1 MSQQQEFSVAILGAG
16 IGGLGMGMRLTQSG
30 EHSFVILEKAADVG
44 GTWRDNSYPGA
55 SCDVQ
60 SHLYWFSFDE
70 QPDWSRVFAF
80 QPEIKA
86 NIDRLVDRMGLRRHI
101 RLNTEVTGA
110 HWDEAAGVWR
120 ITVADGS
127 EVRAK
132 SLVTAW
138 GQLNRPTY
146 RDIPGRET
154 FRGESWHSAR
164 WNHDVDLAGKRVAC
178 IGNGASAAQLIP
190 EVAEVAGELT
200 VFQRTP
206 NYVVPREDRP
216 YDQLERKEFLEQPDK
231 LRASRDGFYW
241 EHEGWMGAMK
251 QGTDVAAEFTAAARA
266 HLEAQVPDPALRKV
280 LWPDYPIGCKR
291 IIIADTFYPALVRD
305 NVSLVTDKIEGVEEA
320 GIRTSDGTLHEFDVI
335 VYATGFE
342 TLSFNSALDITG
354 RGGVSL
360 NEAWRDGPQAY
371 LGVTVS
377 GFPNMF
383 MLYGPNTN
391 LGHNSIITMLE
402 CQFDYVL
409 QGLEVSREKDAAI
422 DVRADV
428 QRRFNDELQAELSDS
443 SFAGSCNSWYKT
455 AAGRIT
461 NNWMG
466 SVEDYKAATRLLDVD
481 AYDLVPTGS

>member
-1 MSQQQEFSVAILGAG
+1 MTQRVEVAVLGAG
-16 IGGLGMGMRLTQSG
+16 LGGLGMAERLLQSG
-30 EHSFVILEKAADVG
+30 EDSFVLLEKAGDWG
-44 GTWRDNSYPGA
+44 GTWRDNTYPGA

-86 NIDRLVDRMGLRRHI
+86 HIDRLVHRLDLAPRI
-101 RLNTEVTGA
+101 RLNTEVTAA
-110 HWDEAAGVWR
+110 HWDEAEGVWR
-120 ITVADGS
+120 IAVSEGEDVVA
-127 EVRAK
+127 RA
-132 SLVTAW
+132 LVTAW
-138 GQLNRPTY
+138 GQLNRPTF
-146 RDIPGRET
+146 RDITGRET

-164 WNHDVDLAGKRVAC
+164 WNHDVDLRGKRVAC

-190 EVAEVAGELT
+190 EVAEVAGELI

-216 YDQLERKEFLEQPDK
+216 YDPEERENYRD
-231 LRASRDGFYW
+231 RAALQESRDGFYW

-266 HLEAQVPDPALRKV
+266 HLEAQVPDEELRAK

-305 NVSLVTDKIEGVEEA
+305 NVQLVTEKLEGVEPE
-320 GIRTSDGTLHEFDVI
+320 GVRTADGVLHEVDVI

-342 TLSFNSALDITG
+342 TLSFNSALDVRG
-354 RGGVSL
+354 RDGL
-360 NEAWRDGPQAY
+360 QLAEAWRDGPQAY
-371 LGVTVS
+371 LGITVT
-377 GFPNMF
+377 GFPNLF

-391 LGHNSIITMLE
+391 LGHNSIIAMLE
-402 CQFDYVL
+402 CQFEYVL
-409 QGLEVSREKDAAI
+409 QGLAVGKEKGAALS
-422 DVRADV
+422 VRAEAQDEYNADL
-428 QRRFNDELQAELSDS
+428 QRELRDS

-455 AAGRIT
+455 ADGRIT
-461 NNWMG
+461 NNWKG
-466 SVEDYKAATRLLDVD
+466 SVEDYRAATRELDVAD
-481 AYDLVPTGS
+481 YDLVPAP